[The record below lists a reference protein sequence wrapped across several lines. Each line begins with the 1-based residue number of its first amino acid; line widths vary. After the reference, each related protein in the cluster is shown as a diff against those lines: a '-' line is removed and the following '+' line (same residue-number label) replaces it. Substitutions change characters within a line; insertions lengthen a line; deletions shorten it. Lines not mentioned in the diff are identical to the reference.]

1 MSLEARQQRLQEIE
15 ELRRLGIEP
24 YPYRFERTHNT
35 EEIRK
40 AFDQRLEAGQTL
52 ESERVSTAGRVMAL
66 RKHGKSI
73 FFVLQDF
80 HGTIQGYIRKKEAGD
95 EVFKRFDDF
104 VNIGDHIGI
113 RGFPFKSKTGELT
126 VFVLE
131 YEILSKSLRTLPE
144 KWHGLKDKEIIYRQ
158 RYLDLIANRES
169 LNRFVIRSRA
179 ISFIRD
185 FLNSRG
191 FLEVETPILH
201 HVTGGANARP
211 FVTHLNALDIDM
223 YLRIAPELHL
233 KRLIVGGFEKVYELG
248 KNFRNEGISY
258 KHNPEFTSIEVYQ
271 AYADYSD
278 MMELTEEMITELVRF
293 INGGLKINYQGV
305 EIDFTRPWKR
315 VSMRDYIKEHL
326 DVDILE
332 DPDERLL
339 EVVESHGQEVS
350 MKERGHLIEKLWDL
364 VEDGIVHPTFVTD
377 YPVEISPLA
386 KRHRL
391 DPRLTER
398 FELIIFGREIA
409 NAFSELNDPVDQ
421 LERFRRQA
429 QLRAA
434 GDEEAQMM
442 DEDFVRALEYG
453 MPPTGGLGIGIDRLV
468 MFLTDVPSI
477 RDVILFPLVR
487 PQGREEREDEEA

>member
-1 MSLEARQQRLQEIE
+1 MSLEARRQRLQEIE

-80 HGTIQGYIRKKEAGD
+80 HGMIQGYIRKKEAGD

-113 RGFPFKSKTGELT
+113 RGFPFKSKTGELS
-126 VFVLE
+126 VFVIE

-169 LNRFVIRSRA
+169 LNRFVIRSRVV
-179 ISFIRD
+179 SFIRD

-315 VSMRDYIKEHL
+315 VSMRDYIKERL

-332 DPDERLL
+332 DSDERLL

-409 NAFSELNDPVDQ
+409 NAFSELNDPMDQ

-434 GDEEAQMM
+434 GDEEAQML